1 MDQTAPRKRG
11 RPRKAPDPR
20 PIPDTGALDLA
31 DRLLA
36 LDNARRAALDVADQL
51 TRTARDRHRHRQPA
65 TAELADQSA
74 DALRIADQM
83 LDAMHRAY
91 TAWLA
96 QLAERADQDGPEGD
110 DFAVYLETLRAV
122 ALDNTPDL
130 TPEARYLALHL
141 HRATSPRRD
150 ARAYA
155 KALRDS
161 LDSRAA
167 RGLPPVPILDALTA
181 AALDHAK
188 GKGGGDDSH
197 IEHRPAMD
205 HALLLAYESGA
216 EAEYLL
222 TTHGMGAARRASVLD
237 MECAPDPDE
246 RDTYAND
253 KSLCRALGRARRP
266 RDIARQCL
274 EELTLLCDFLPQL
287 TPPHLRPEALA
298 AAARAQVSSPAAPDA
313 AD

>member
-1 MDQTAPRKRG
+1 MKPCARSPSTT
-11 RPRKAPDPR
+11 RPTLPPR
-20 PIPDTGALDLA
+20 P
-31 DRLLA
+31 
-36 LDNARRAALDVADQL
+36 
-51 TRTARDRHRHRQPA
+51 A
-65 TAELADQSA
+65 TWPSTC
-74 DALRIADQM
+74 
-83 LDAMHRAY
+83 Y
-91 TAWLA
+91 
-96 QLAERADQDGPEGD
+96 
-110 DFAVYLETLRAV
+110 
-122 ALDNTPDL
+122 
-130 TPEARYLALHL
+130 
-141 HRATSPRRD
+141 RATSPRRD

-167 RGLPPVPILDALTA
+167 RGLPPVPTLDALTA

-253 KSLCRALGRARRP
+253 KSLRRALRRARRP
-266 RDIARQCL
+266 RDITRQCL

-298 AAARAQVSSPAAPDA
+298 AAARAQVPGPADSRRSPTDPARRAPIPHRDPLTPPERIA
-313 AD
+313 RSPLLLASPPPGRAVP